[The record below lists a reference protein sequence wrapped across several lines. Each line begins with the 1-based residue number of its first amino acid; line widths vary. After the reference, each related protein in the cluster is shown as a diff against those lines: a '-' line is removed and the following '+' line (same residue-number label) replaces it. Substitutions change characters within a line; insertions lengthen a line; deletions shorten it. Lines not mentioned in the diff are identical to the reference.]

1 MRKIVLTFGFAAGA
15 VLVVMMSLTM
25 PFHEQIGYD
34 KALIVGYTSMVLA
47 FLMVFFG
54 VRSYRENVGG
64 GRVSF
69 GRALSVGLL
78 ITLIASAC
86 YVAGWEVI
94 SHTYMTDYMDKYA
107 AHEIEKAKASGATE
121 AQVAEQARQMA
132 QFQEA
137 YRNPVFNVAMTLIEP
152 LPVGILFAFVAAG
165 TLRRKRARAEE
176 VEPTS

>member
-34 KALIVGYTSMVLA
+34 KALIVGYTSMVLG

-64 GRVSF
+64 GLLSF
-69 GRALSVGLL
+69 GRALAVGLL

-107 AHEIEKAKASGATE
+107 SHEIE
-121 AQVAEQARQMA
+121 
-132 QFQEA
+132 
-137 YRNPVFNVAMTLIEP
+137 
-152 LPVGILFAFVAAG
+152 
-165 TLRRKRARAEE
+165 
-176 VEPTS
+176 